1 MNTASRHTPL
11 SSLGRWLPILAAAA
25 LLSACAATQL
35 QTNVQAYST
44 LQALPAQANDRTY
57 RFERLPSQ
65 QADAGQDDLER
76 QARVALQKI
85 GLALAGS
92 PDAPTAQRPRYSV
105 QVQLRQTVLP
115 LDPYGF
121 YGPDPFWG
129 RGWGPGFYGAWAGPF
144 WSSGRTETRS
154 ELTLLLRDLTNGQV
168 VFEGH
173 AVHSDLPVA
182 RNVLVPALLDAAL
195 RDFPQPPA
203 GTRQVIVPLPAATR

>member
-1 MNTASRHTPL
+1 MNTVSPTTF
-11 SSLGRWLPILAAAA
+11 SSLGRWLLPLAAAV

-44 LQALPAQANDRTY
+44 LRVLPAQAAERTY

-65 QADAGQDDLER
+65 QADAGQDELEQ
-76 QARVALQKI
+76 QARVALQKV

-92 PDAPTAQRPRYSV
+92 PDAPTVQRPRYSA
-105 QVQLRQTVLP
+105 QVQLRQTVQP

-129 RGWGPGFYGAWAGPF
+129 WGWGPGFYGAWAGPF

-154 ELTLLLRDLTNGQV
+154 ELTLLLRDLGTNQI

-182 RNVLVPALLDAAL
+182 RGVLVPALLDAAL

-203 GTRQVIVPLPAATR
+203 GTRQVIVPLPAAQR